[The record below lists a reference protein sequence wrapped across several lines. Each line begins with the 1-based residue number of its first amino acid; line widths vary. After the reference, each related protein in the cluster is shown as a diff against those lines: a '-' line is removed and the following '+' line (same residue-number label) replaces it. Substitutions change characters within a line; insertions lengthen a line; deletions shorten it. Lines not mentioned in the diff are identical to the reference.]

1 MFIVHKIPKFWR
13 KFKRLMTVQD
23 LIMKRKVVVET
34 HLDDDSTHY
43 SIERVKQ

>member
-1 MFIVHKIPKFWR
+1 MTKLPKFWR

-34 HLDDDSTHY
+34 HLDDGSKHY
-43 SIERVKQ
+43 SIEAVKKA